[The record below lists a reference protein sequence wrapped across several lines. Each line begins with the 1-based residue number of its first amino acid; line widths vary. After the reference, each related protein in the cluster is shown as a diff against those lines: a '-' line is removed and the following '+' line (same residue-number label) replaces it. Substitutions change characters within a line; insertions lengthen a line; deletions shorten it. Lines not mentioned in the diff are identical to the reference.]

1 MTETDTRIAIMV
13 AITREYELLKK
24 AMDESDSHAV
34 VKIGHR
40 DFLLGKLH
48 GINVV
53 VAMSNPGKVAAAVTA
68 TLMVK
73 CFSAAAVIFVGIAGA
88 TGAGVRVGDV
98 IVAKGLVQHDLDVR
112 PFYKITEL
120 PSPHRKTH
128 LVPTESLTDTAVPV
142 TATLMV
148 KCFSAA
154 AVIFVGIAGATG
166 AGVRV
171 GDVIVAKGLVQHDLD
186 VRPFYKITE
195 LPSPHRKTHLVPT
208 ESLTDTAVR
217 AVKTFID
224 EKYHSVISDK
234 LIEDLGLA
242 DPVLRE
248 GTIATG
254 DQFISSDDMK
264 KKVIEN
270 VPDALCVE
278 MEGASV
284 AQVCVELETP
294 YCVIRIVSDSS
305 DGSGHADFEK
315 FASGVASEL
324 TYGVVDIMLGE
335 FGEEIIKSVG
345 SVKKRAAVG
354 KELL

>member
-24 AMDESDSHAV
+24 AMDESDSHSV

-128 LVPTESLTDTAVPV
+128 L
-142 TATLMV
+142 
-148 KCFSAA
+148 
-154 AVIFVGIAGATG
+154 
-166 AGVRV
+166 
-171 GDVIVAKGLVQHDLD
+171 
-186 VRPFYKITE
+186 
-195 LPSPHRKTHLVPT
+195 HL
-208 ESLTDTAVR
+208 
-217 AVKTFID
+217 KTFID

-264 KKVIEN
+264 KKVIKN